1 VEDFKGE
8 IRSLKVYGDDF
19 WTFYNNRSKKVQNR
33 IIWAIRLIRDTPIVS
48 EKYLKHLTGTDA
60 LYEVRISSGS
70 DAFRIFCFFDE
81 GQLIIL
87 LNGFQK
93 KTQKTP
99 AKELERAKNLK
110 TQYYEDKAKQAR

>member
-1 VEDFKGE
+1 M
-8 IRSLKVYGDDF
+8 
-19 WTFYNNRSKKVQNR
+19 KVQAR
-33 IIWAIRLIRDTPIVS
+33 ILWAIRLIRDIPIVP

-60 LYEVRISSGS
+60 LYEMRITSGN

-93 KTQKTP
+93 KSQKTP
-99 AKELERAKNLK
+99 PKEIERAKNLK
-110 TQYYEDKAKQAR
+110 TQYYEDKAKRTY